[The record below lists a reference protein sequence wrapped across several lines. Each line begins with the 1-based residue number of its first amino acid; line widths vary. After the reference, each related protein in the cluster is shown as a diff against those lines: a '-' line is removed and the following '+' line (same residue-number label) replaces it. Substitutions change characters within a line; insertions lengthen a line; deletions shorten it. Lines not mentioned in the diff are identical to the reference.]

1 MEFVELTL
9 LFIVALLLLFK
20 PQYEKTAYWI
30 TMLTWAVVVF
40 MYLGHTAHAVF
51 SYLNV

>member
-9 LFIVALLLLFK
+9 LFIVALLLLYK
-20 PQYEKTAYWI
+20 PQHEKLAYWI

-40 MYLGHTAHAVF
+40 MYIGHTVHAVF
-51 SYLNV
+51 SSFNV